1 MREYII
7 SLGSVMM
14 LIAFSNILLPEGSI
28 KKFASL
34 AMGFMLISTAI
45 APLPSRL
52 EDIKIDA
59 QSFVLDEGDIAAA
72 QAQYKAQI
80 LKRQREILAD
90 KISEYIKH
98 GSKVY
103 VQTSPDGEIISV
115 TLSLK
120 GDESSAIA
128 YITDTL
134 KVPRERIKLFYENN

>member
-59 QSFVLDEGDIAAA
+59 QSFEIDEEDIAAA

-90 KISEYIKH
+90 KISEHIKH

-120 GDESSAIA
+120 GDESSAVA